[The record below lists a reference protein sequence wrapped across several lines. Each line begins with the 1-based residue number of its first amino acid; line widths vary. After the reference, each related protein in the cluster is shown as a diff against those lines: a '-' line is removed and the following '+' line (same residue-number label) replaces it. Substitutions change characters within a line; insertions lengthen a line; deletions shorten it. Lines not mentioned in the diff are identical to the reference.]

1 MMRGN
6 YLGLTH
12 LMISLTSSYFLYLKD
27 GKSKRC
33 YSSCQGEYLM
43 LTLGFNSGAMPDK

>member
-27 GKSKRC
+27 GKSIDVIHLA
-33 YSSCQGEYLM
+33 EM
-43 LTLGFNSGAMPDK
+43 NI